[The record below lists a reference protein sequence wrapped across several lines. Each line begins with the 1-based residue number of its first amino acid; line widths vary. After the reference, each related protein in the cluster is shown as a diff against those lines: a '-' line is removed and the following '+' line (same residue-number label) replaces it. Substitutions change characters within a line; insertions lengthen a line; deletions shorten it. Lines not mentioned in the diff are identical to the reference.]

1 MSALAPGFDPLIA
14 EAKLRMRR
22 RRVLMAVLVIL
33 GGAGVLFL
41 IFRPS
46 GAPET
51 SRVTPHGR
59 NGNGNGSALAHLK
72 VPLDAT
78 ERKWR
83 AGLKSVNWGCAC
95 GLTAKGAI
103 QVRRRVFSAADKS
116 GATVVRITV
125 WPHGSVEV
133 VLATR
138 TSPAQYLAHRAERFV
153 RLFSRDLPYVKVVNG
168 RGSRIYEWYRLPH
181 EGGVWMP
188 RRLTLCGPIIV
199 SAPIST
205 RPCPVK

>member
-1 MSALAPGFDPLIA
+1 MSALASGFGPLIA

-22 RRVLMAVLVIL
+22 RRVLMAVLVL
-33 GGAGVLFL
+33 LAGASVLFL
-41 IFRPS
+41 ILRPS
-46 GAPET
+46 GAT
-51 SRVTPHGR
+51 GTARVTPHG
-59 NGNGNGSALAHLK
+59 GNGNGSALAHLN

-83 AGLKSVNWGCAC
+83 AGIKSVDWGCAC

-103 QVRRRVFSAADKS
+103 QVRRQVFSAADKS

-153 RLFSRDLPYVKVVNG
+153 RLFSRDLSYVKVVNG

-205 RPCPVK
+205 GPCPVK